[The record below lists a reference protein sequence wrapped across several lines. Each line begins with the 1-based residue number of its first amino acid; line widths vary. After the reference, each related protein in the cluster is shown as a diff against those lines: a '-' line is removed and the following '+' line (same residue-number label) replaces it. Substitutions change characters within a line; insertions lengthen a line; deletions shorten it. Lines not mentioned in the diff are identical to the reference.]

1 MLSLASLKPSTLTI
15 TEQEGVAF
23 IEMSRPPAN
32 GIDLTMAEELGQA
45 ILAVRVDPGVK
56 VAVVTSTVP
65 RFFSAGLDV
74 AELGTNDPARMAYIQ
89 YLFHESI
96 IWRARTTP
104 KVFIAAIAGNCLGGG
119 LEVAMACDIR
129 IGGKGSWAI
138 GHPEVRLGGFPG
150 GGGLQVLGRLLGF
163 AKALRLGMSG
173 ESLTMQQ
180 AYELGVLDELVDQEQ
195 VVGRASELAR
205 QIASGPTKSIGAMKI
220 GTVVGAEAGLATSL
234 AVERE
239 LYGQIFATEDLKEGA
254 QAFREKRPP
263 VYKGR

>member
-1 MLSLASLKPSTLTI
+1 MLSLAGLKLSTLRVA
-15 TEQEGVAF
+15 EQDGVAF

-32 GIDLTMAEELGQA
+32 GIDLTMGEELGQA
-45 ILAVRVDPGVK
+45 ILAARFDTKVK
-56 VAVVTSTVP
+56 VVVLTSSVP

-89 YLFHESI
+89 YLFHEAI

-104 KVFIAAIAGNCLGGG
+104 KVFIAAITGNCLGGG

-150 GGGLQVLGRLLGF
+150 GGGLQVLGRLVGF
-163 AKALRLGMSG
+163 HKALKLGMSG
-173 ESLTMQQ
+173 DSISMQQ
-180 AYELGVLDELVDQEQ
+180 AHELGILDELVDQEE
-195 VVGRASELAR
+195 VVGRATALAR
-205 QIASGPTKSIGAMKI
+205 QIAAQPTKAIGAMKI
-220 GTVVGAEAGLATSL
+220 GTTIGAEAGLTASL
-234 AVERE
+234 ALERE
-239 LYGQIFATEDLKEGA
+239 MYGQIFQTEDLKEGA
-254 QAFREKRPP
+254 AAFKEKRPP